1 MDLRQGTPTEL
12 WQSLIREAAQRGGVR
27 LDPDAESYLGFVL
40 IRYLRDEHL
49 ASHVLALDWLAA
61 HEERAVARADALR
74 DVGDRC
80 LLIAGLFPQ
89 LARRRRVSDA
99 YYIDLGGNAYHGV
112 AAAARAGYAALFA
125 ELARRFGQ
133 LVAVLRHVRAGDAT
147 PALLAVPIADRSRH

>member
-1 MDLRQGTPTEL
+1 MELIQGTQSKL
-12 WQSLIREAAQRGGVR
+12 WQDLIRIGEQRSGVR
-27 LDPDAESYLGFVL
+27 LGEDAESYLGFVL
-40 IRYLRDEHL
+40 IRYLRDEQL
-49 ASHVLALDWLAA
+49 ASHVLALDWLVAL
-61 HEERAVARADALR
+61 EERPPARADALR

-89 LARRRRVSDA
+89 RARRRRVSDA

-125 ELARRFGQ
+125 ELARRFDQ

-147 PALLAVPIADRSRH
+147 PAQLTAPIVNRSRH